1 MIILEAIGAIFSI
14 LGAYLMSLSGKE
26 NTKPLYFGFICFF
39 ISNLALLTFFT
50 LTGKVPVIIQMILFF
65 VTAIIG
71 IYKLTQNRKRD
82 VRIIVFVLMI
92 YISILILKILP
103 NMEQIDFKIL
113 LVDFIASLIAIIGS
127 FLLSSHNHII
137 RSYAFICFFVADVI
151 FVYIGYTN
159 AFYFFMVQS
168 AFYLYTS
175 LKGYKNT
182 MKEELELL
190 KKNREKKRSL
200 K

>member
-1 MIILEAIGAIFSI
+1 MIILEAMGAIFSI
-14 LGAYLMSLSGKE
+14 LGAYLMSLSGKG
-26 NTKPLYFGFICFF
+26 NTKPLYLGFICFF

-50 LTGKVPVIIQMILFF
+50 LTGKVPVIIQMVLFF

-82 VRIIVFVLMI
+82 VQIMAFVLVI
-92 YISILILKILP
+92 YISIFIFTVLP
-103 NMEQIDFKIL
+103 NMGQIDFEIL
-113 LVDFIASLIAIIGS
+113 LVDFVASIIAIIGS
-127 FLLSSHNHII
+127 FLLSSHNHVI

-159 AFYFFMVQS
+159 TFYFFMIQS

-175 LKGYKNT
+175 LKGYSNT
-182 MKEELELL
+182 MKDEIKLF
-190 KKNREKKRSL
+190 KKRIENG
-200 K
+200 KTR

>member
-1 MIILEAIGAIFSI
+1 MMIILEAFGAIFSI
-14 LGAYLMSLSGKE
+14 LGAYLMSLSGNG
-26 NTKPLYFGFICFF
+26 NTKPLYFGFVCFF
-39 ISNLALLTFFT
+39 VSNLALLTFFT
-50 LTGKVPVIIQMILFF
+50 LTGKIPVIIQMILFF

-82 VRIIVFVLMI
+82 VQIISFVLVI
-92 YISILILKILP
+92 YILIFIFIVVP
-103 NMEQIDFKIL
+103 NMAQTDFKIL

-127 FLLSSHNHII
+127 FLLSSHNHVV

-151 FVYIGYTN
+151 FVYIGYSN

-175 LKGYKNT
+175 LKGYSNT
-182 MKEELELL
+182 MKNEIELF
-190 KKNREKKRSL
+190 KKRI
-200 K
+200 KDGKK

>member
-1 MIILEAIGAIFSI
+1 MMIILEAIGAIFSI
-14 LGAYLMSLSGKE
+14 LGAYLMSLSGNG
-26 NTKPLYFGFICFF
+26 NTKPLYLGFICFF
-39 ISNLALLTFFT
+39 VSNLALLTFFT
-50 LTGKVPVIIQMILFF
+50 LTGKIPVIIQMILFF

-82 VRIIVFVLMI
+82 VQIISFVLSI
-92 YISILILKILP
+92 YILIFIFTVVP
-103 NMEQIDFKIL
+103 NMAQTNFKIL

-127 FLLSSHNHII
+127 FLLSSHNHVV

-175 LKGYKNT
+175 LKGYSNT
-182 MKEELELL
+182 MKNEIELF
-190 KKNREKKRSL
+190 KKRI
-200 K
+200 KDGKK

>member
-1 MIILEAIGAIFSI
+1 MIILEAMGAIFSI
-14 LGAYLMSLSGKE
+14 LGAYLMSLSGKG
-26 NTKPLYFGFICFF
+26 NTKPLYLGFICFF

-50 LTGKVPVIIQMILFF
+50 LTGKVPVIIQMVLFF

-82 VRIIVFVLMI
+82 VQIMAFVLVI
-92 YISILILKILP
+92 YISIFIFTVLP
-103 NMEQIDFKIL
+103 NMGQIDFKIL
-113 LVDFIASLIAIIGS
+113 LVDFVASIIAIIGS
-127 FLLSSHNHII
+127 FLLSSHNHVI

-159 AFYFFMVQS
+159 TFYFFMIQS

-175 LKGYKNT
+175 LKGYSNT
-182 MKEELELL
+182 MKDEIEIL
-190 KKNREKKRSL
+190 KKRIKNGKTR
-200 K
+200 

>member
-14 LGAYLMSLSGKE
+14 MGAYLMSLSSKKD
-26 NTKPLYFGFICFF
+26 TKPLYLGFICFF

-50 LTGKVPVIIQMILFF
+50 LTGKVPVIIQMVLFF

-82 VRIIVFVLMI
+82 VQIMILVLFI
-92 YISILILKILP
+92 YISILIFTVLP
-103 NMEQIDFKIL
+103 NMAQIDFKIL
-113 LVDFIASLIAIIGS
+113 LIDFIASLIAIIGS

-175 LKGYKNT
+175 LKGYSNT
-182 MKEELELL
+182 MKEEIELF
-190 KKNREKKRSL
+190 KKRMNYG
-200 K
+200 KK

>member
-1 MIILEAIGAIFSI
+1 MIILEVIGAIFSI
-14 LGAYLMSLSGKE
+14 LGAYLMSLSGKG
-26 NTKPLYFGFICFF
+26 NTKPLYLGFICFF
-39 ISNLALLTFFT
+39 VSNLALLTFFT
-50 LTGKVPVIIQMILFF
+50 LTGKIPVIIQMILFF

-82 VRIIVFVLMI
+82 IRIISFVLAI
-92 YISILILKILP
+92 YILIFIFTVLP
-103 NMEQIDFKIL
+103 NMAQIDFKVL
-113 LVDFIASLIAIIGS
+113 LVDFIASLIAITGS
-127 FLLSSHNHII
+127 FLLSSHNHVV

-175 LKGYKNT
+175 LKGYSNT
-182 MKEELELL
+182 MKNEIELF
-190 KKNREKKRSL
+190 KKRI
-200 K
+200 KDGKK

>member
-1 MIILEAIGAIFSI
+1 MIILEAMGAIFSI
-14 LGAYLMSLSGKE
+14 LGAYLMSLSGKG
-26 NTKPLYFGFICFF
+26 NTKPLYLGFICFF

-82 VRIIVFVLMI
+82 VQIMAFVLVI
-92 YISILILKILP
+92 YISIFIFTVLP
-103 NMEQIDFKIL
+103 NMGQIDFKIL
-113 LVDFIASLIAIIGS
+113 LVDFVASIIAIIGS
-127 FLLSSHNHII
+127 FLLSSHNHVI
-137 RSYAFICFFVADVI
+137 RSYAFICFFIADVI

-159 AFYFFMVQS
+159 TFYFFMIQS

-175 LKGYKNT
+175 LKGYSNT
-182 MKEELELL
+182 MKDEIEIL
-190 KKNREKKRSL
+190 KKRVKNGKTR
-200 K
+200 

>member
-1 MIILEAIGAIFSI
+1 MIILEAMGAIFSI
-14 LGAYLMSLSGKE
+14 LGAYLMSLSGKG
-26 NTKPLYFGFICFF
+26 NTKPLYLGFICFF

-82 VRIIVFVLMI
+82 VQIMAFVLVI
-92 YISILILKILP
+92 YISIFIFTVLP
-103 NMEQIDFKIL
+103 NMGQIDFKIL
-113 LVDFIASLIAIIGS
+113 LVDFVASIIAIIGS
-127 FLLSSHNHII
+127 FLLSSHNHVI

-159 AFYFFMVQS
+159 TFYFFMIQS

-175 LKGYKNT
+175 LKGYSNT
-182 MKEELELL
+182 MKDEIKLF
-190 KKNREKKRSL
+190 KKRIENG
-200 K
+200 KTR

>member
-1 MIILEAIGAIFSI
+1 MIILEAMGAIFSI
-14 LGAYLMSLSGKE
+14 LGAYLMSLSGKG
-26 NTKPLYFGFICFF
+26 NTKPLYLGFICFF

-50 LTGKVPVIIQMILFF
+50 LTGKVPVIIQMVLFF

-82 VRIIVFVLMI
+82 VQIMAFVLVI
-92 YISILILKILP
+92 YISIFIFTVLP
-103 NMEQIDFKIL
+103 NMGQIDFEIL
-113 LVDFIASLIAIIGS
+113 LVDFVASIIAIIGS
-127 FLLSSHNHII
+127 FLLSSHNHVI

-159 AFYFFMVQS
+159 TFYFFMIQS

-175 LKGYKNT
+175 LKGYSNT
-182 MKEELELL
+182 MKDEIEIL
-190 KKNREKKRSL
+190 KKRVKNGKTR
-200 K
+200 

>member
-1 MIILEAIGAIFSI
+1 MIILEAFGAIFSI
-14 LGAYLMSLSGKE
+14 LGAYLMSLSGKG
-26 NTKPLYFGFICFF
+26 NTKPLYLGFICFF
-39 ISNLALLTFFT
+39 VSNLALLTFFT
-50 LTGKVPVIIQMILFF
+50 LTGKIPVIIQMILFF

-82 VRIIVFVLMI
+82 VQIISFVLVI
-92 YISILILKILP
+92 YIFIFIFTVVP
-103 NMEQIDFKIL
+103 NMAQTDFKIL
-113 LVDFIASLIAIIGS
+113 LVDFIASLIAITGS
-127 FLLSSHNHII
+127 FLLSSHNHVI

-175 LKGYKNT
+175 LKGYSNT
-182 MKEELELL
+182 MKNEIELF
-190 KKNREKKRSL
+190 KKRI
-200 K
+200 KDGKK

>member
-1 MIILEAIGAIFSI
+1 MIILEAFGAIFSI
-14 LGAYLMSLSGKE
+14 LGAYLMSLSGKG
-26 NTKPLYFGFICFF
+26 NTKPLYLGFICFF
-39 ISNLALLTFFT
+39 VSNLALLTFFT
-50 LTGKVPVIIQMILFF
+50 LTGKIPVIIQMILFF

-82 VRIIVFVLMI
+82 VQIISFVLVI
-92 YISILILKILP
+92 YILIFIFTVFP
-103 NMEQIDFKIL
+103 NMAQTDFKIL
-113 LVDFIASLIAIIGS
+113 LVDFIASLIAITGS
-127 FLLSSHNHII
+127 FLLSSHNHVI

-175 LKGYKNT
+175 LKGYSNT
-182 MKEELELL
+182 MKNEIELF
-190 KKNREKKRSL
+190 KKRI
-200 K
+200 KDGKK

>member
-1 MIILEAIGAIFSI
+1 MIILEAMGAIFSI
-14 LGAYLMSLSGKE
+14 LGAYLMSLSGKG
-26 NTKPLYFGFICFF
+26 NTKPLYLGFICFF

-82 VRIIVFVLMI
+82 VQIMAFVLVI
-92 YISILILKILP
+92 YISIFIFTVLP
-103 NMEQIDFKIL
+103 NMGQIDFKIL
-113 LVDFIASLIAIIGS
+113 LVDFVASIIAIIGS
-127 FLLSSHNHII
+127 FLLSSHNHVI
-137 RSYAFICFFVADVI
+137 RSYAFICFFIADVI

-159 AFYFFMVQS
+159 TFYFFMIQS

-175 LKGYKNT
+175 LKGYSNT
-182 MKEELELL
+182 MKDEIEILI
-190 KKNREKKRSL
+190 KRVKNGKTR
-200 K
+200 

>member
-1 MIILEAIGAIFSI
+1 MIILEAMGAIFSI
-14 LGAYLMSLSGKE
+14 LGAYLMSLSGKG
-26 NTKPLYFGFICFF
+26 NTKPLYLGFICFF

-82 VRIIVFVLMI
+82 VQIMAFVLVI
-92 YISILILKILP
+92 YISIFIFTVLP
-103 NMEQIDFKIL
+103 NMAQIDFKIL
-113 LVDFIASLIAIIGS
+113 LVDFVASIIAIIGS
-127 FLLSSHNHII
+127 FLLSSHNHVI
-137 RSYAFICFFVADVI
+137 RSYAFICFFIADVI

-159 AFYFFMVQS
+159 TFYFFMIQS

-175 LKGYKNT
+175 LKGYSNT
-182 MKEELELL
+182 MKDEIEIL
-190 KKNREKKRSL
+190 KKRIKNGKTR
-200 K
+200 

>member
-14 LGAYLMSLSGKE
+14 LGAYLMSLSGNG
-26 NTKPLYFGFICFF
+26 NTRPLYLGFICFF
-39 ISNLALLTFFT
+39 VSNLALLTFFT
-50 LTGKVPVIIQMILFF
+50 LTGKIPVIIQMILFF

-82 VRIIVFVLMI
+82 VQIISFVLAI
-92 YISILILKILP
+92 YILIFIFIVLP
-103 NMEQIDFKIL
+103 NMAQTDFKIL

-127 FLLSSHNHII
+127 FLLSSHNHVI

-175 LKGYKNT
+175 LKGYSNT
-182 MKEELELL
+182 MKNEIELF
-190 KKNREKKRSL
+190 KKRI
-200 K
+200 KDGKK

>member
-1 MIILEAIGAIFSI
+1 MIILEAMGAIFSI
-14 LGAYLMSLSGKE
+14 IGAYLMSLSTKE
-26 NTKPLYFGFICFF
+26 NTKPLYIGFICFF

-82 VRIIVFVLMI
+82 VQIMAFVLVI
-92 YISILILKILP
+92 YISIFIFTVLP
-103 NMEQIDFKIL
+103 NMGQIDFKIL
-113 LVDFIASLIAIIGS
+113 LVDFVASIIAIIGS
-127 FLLSSHNHII
+127 FLLSSHNHVI
-137 RSYAFICFFVADVI
+137 RSYAFICFFIADVI

-159 AFYFFMVQS
+159 TFYFFMIQS

-175 LKGYKNT
+175 LKGYSNT
-182 MKEELELL
+182 MKDEIEIL
-190 KKNREKKRSL
+190 KKRIKNGKTR
-200 K
+200 

>member
-14 LGAYLMSLSGKE
+14 FGAYLMSLSTKVD
-26 NTKPLYFGFICFF
+26 TKPLYLGFICFF

-50 LTGKVPVIIQMILFF
+50 LTGKIPVIIQMILFF

-82 VRIIVFVLMI
+82 IQIMAF
-92 YISILILKILP
+92 ILIVYITILIYTVLP
-103 NMEQIDFKIL
+103 NMQEIDFKVL
-113 LVDFIASLIAIIGS
+113 LVDLIASFIAITGS

-137 RSYAFICFFVADVI
+137 RGYAFICFFVADVI

-168 AFYLYTS
+168 IFYLYTS

-182 MKEELELL
+182 MRDEIELL
-190 KKNREKKRSL
+190 KKRIKDGKNS
-200 K
+200 

>member
-1 MIILEAIGAIFSI
+1 MIILEAMGAIFSI
-14 LGAYLMSLSGKE
+14 LGAYLMSLSGKG
-26 NTKPLYFGFICFF
+26 NTKPLYLGFICFF

-50 LTGKVPVIIQMILFF
+50 LTGKVPVIIQMVLFF

-82 VRIIVFVLMI
+82 VQIMAFVLVI
-92 YISILILKILP
+92 YISIFIFTVLP

-113 LVDFIASLIAIIGS
+113 LVDFVASIIAIIGS
-127 FLLSSHNHII
+127 FLLSSHNHVI

-159 AFYFFMVQS
+159 TFYFFMIQS

-175 LKGYKNT
+175 LKGYSNT
-182 MKEELELL
+182 MKDEIKLF
-190 KKNREKKRSL
+190 KKRIENG
-200 K
+200 KTR

>member
-1 MIILEAIGAIFSI
+1 MIILEAMGAIFSI
-14 LGAYLMSLSGKE
+14 LGAYLMSLSGKG
-26 NTKPLYFGFICFF
+26 NTKPLYLGFICFF

-82 VRIIVFVLMI
+82 VQIMAFVLVI
-92 YISILILKILP
+92 YISIFIFTVLP
-103 NMEQIDFKIL
+103 NMGQIDFEIL
-113 LVDFIASLIAIIGS
+113 LVDFVASIIAIIGS
-127 FLLSSHNHII
+127 FLLSSHNHVI
-137 RSYAFICFFVADVI
+137 RSYAFICFFIADVI

-159 AFYFFMVQS
+159 TFYFFMIQS

-175 LKGYKNT
+175 LKGYSNT
-182 MKEELELL
+182 MKDEIEIL
-190 KKNREKKRSL
+190 KKRIKNGKTR
-200 K
+200 

>member
-1 MIILEAIGAIFSI
+1 MIILEAMGAIFSI
-14 LGAYLMSLSGKE
+14 LGAYLMSLSGKG
-26 NTKPLYFGFICFF
+26 NTKPLYLGFICFF

-50 LTGKVPVIIQMILFF
+50 LTGKVPVIIQMVLFF

-82 VRIIVFVLMI
+82 VQIMAFVLVI
-92 YISILILKILP
+92 YISIFIFTVLP
-103 NMEQIDFKIL
+103 NMGQIDFKIL
-113 LVDFIASLIAIIGS
+113 LVDLIASLIAIIGS
-127 FLLSSHNHII
+127 FLLSSHNHVI

-159 AFYFFMVQS
+159 TFYFFMIQS

-175 LKGYKNT
+175 LKGYSNT
-182 MKEELELL
+182 MKDEIKLF
-190 KKNREKKRSL
+190 KKRIENG
-200 K
+200 KTR

>member
-14 LGAYLMSLSGKE
+14 LGAYLMSLSGNG
-26 NTKPLYFGFICFF
+26 NTKPLYLGFICFF
-39 ISNLALLTFFT
+39 VSNLALLTFFT
-50 LTGKVPVIIQMILFF
+50 LTGKIPVIIQMILFF

-82 VRIIVFVLMI
+82 VQIISFVLSI
-92 YISILILKILP
+92 YILIFIFTVLP
-103 NMEQIDFKIL
+103 NMAQTDFKIL

-127 FLLSSHNHII
+127 FLLSSHNHVV

-175 LKGYKNT
+175 LKGYSNT
-182 MKEELELL
+182 MKNEIELF
-190 KKNREKKRSL
+190 KKRI
-200 K
+200 KDGKK

>member
-1 MIILEAIGAIFSI
+1 MIILEAMGAIFSI
-14 LGAYLMSLSGKE
+14 LGAYLMSLSGKG
-26 NTKPLYFGFICFF
+26 NTKPLYLGFICFF

-82 VRIIVFVLMI
+82 VQIMAFVLVI
-92 YISILILKILP
+92 YISIFIFTVLP
-103 NMEQIDFKIL
+103 NMGQIDFKIL
-113 LVDFIASLIAIIGS
+113 LVDFVASIIAIIGS
-127 FLLSSHNHII
+127 FLLSSHNHVI
-137 RSYAFICFFVADVI
+137 RSYAFICFFIADVI

-159 AFYFFMVQS
+159 TFYFFMIQS

-175 LKGYKNT
+175 LKGYSNT
-182 MKEELELL
+182 MKDEIKLF
-190 KKNREKKRSL
+190 KKRIENG
-200 K
+200 KTR